1 MTGPSNVRYR
11 PHPHIGGRAAA
22 LRELAAWHGG
32 GPQAPKV
39 LLVTGDP
46 GSGRSRL
53 VSGFL
58 MLCDPAFRAATDLSG
73 LDPATVPPA
82 GPPAPRVFAAA
93 GLTSAQLLARV
104 ADELAPGARLT
115 ADVYERFAA
124 LEEESPTAV
133 VVTDLDRVGVV
144 RARDETARATRSVL
158 SPLAQSPGV
167 RLLAELP
174 RSQAQW
180 LAGELPPEHVRVV
193 DLDEAPWA
201 DGPGLALQAAHTL
214 GGGLPFAPP
223 GPGLD
228 RLAGELARTAGN
240 ALVVRLAAASVRTTP
255 GAGPPQWP
263 ATVGEAL
270 DLHAR
275 RCGADE
281 LTLHRLLTPLAL
293 ARDGAALPPDLWA
306 RLASAV
312 AGRDLSQVLTDGRT
326 LLAPFVERVEP
337 AAPGASAGPVGPTRG
352 GGGTVR
358 LVHPA
363 VGAELRDRLGT
374 SAREA
379 HRRITRTLLDTVT
392 EGAPGPGPE
401 RWARARPYVREQL
414 TGHALEAELLPG
426 LLADPGFLLHGP
438 QELLRATAEHL
449 DRTGADLPPLARTW
463 LRLAPLLTRSGAGPA
478 QRAGLL
484 EHACRQDGLPVPDF
498 GPGLPWHTLWWHLLP
513 EVTALTAA
521 YGPDGSPAVVAALPA
536 AEGHTYLGFDAATGA
551 PVAGAEALAR
561 PGEEERAAARYV
573 IGPEAGQVRIWARTG
588 DEPVAV
594 FLSQAPLTAADIT
607 PDGILLLADP
617 HGIGALRVTA
627 GSEPGR
633 R

>member
-22 LRELAAWHGG
+22 LRELAAWYGG

-58 MLCDPAFRAATDLSG
+58 MLCDPVFRAGADLSA

-82 GPPAPRVFAAA
+82 GLPGPRVFAAA
-93 GLTSAQLLARV
+93 GVGSAQLLSRV

-115 ADVYERFAA
+115 AEVYERFAA
-124 LEEESPTAV
+124 LEEESPVAV
-133 VVTDLDRVGVV
+133 VVTDLDRVGMV
-144 RARDETARATRSVL
+144 RARDETGRATRSVL

-174 RSQAQW
+174 RAQAQW
-180 LAGELPPEHVRVV
+180 LAEELPPEQVRVV

-223 GPGLD
+223 GPRLD

-240 ALVVRLAAASVRTTP
+240 PLVVRLAAGSVRSTP

-275 RCGADE
+275 RSGADE

-293 ARDGAALPPDLWA
+293 ARDGAALPQELWA

-312 AGRDLSQVLTDGRT
+312 AGRDLSQALVDGHT
-326 LLAPFVERVEP
+326 LLGPFVEPVE
-337 AAPGASAGPVGPTRG
+337 GAGA
-352 GGGTVR
+352 VR

-379 HRRITRTLLDTVT
+379 HRRITRSLLDTVT
-392 EGAPGPGPE
+392 EGADGPGPE
-401 RWARARPYVREQL
+401 RWARALPYVHEQL
-414 TGHALEAELLPG
+414 TGHALEAGLLPG

-438 QELLRATAEHL
+438 QELLRAAAEHL

-463 LRLAPLLTRSGAGPA
+463 LRLVPLLTRSGAGPA

-498 GPGLPWHTLWWHLLP
+498 GPGLPWHTLWWHPLP

-521 YGPDGSPAVVAALPA
+521 YGPDGSPAVVVALPA
-536 AEGHTYLGFDAATGA
+536 AEGHTYLGFDAVTGA
-551 PVAGAEALAR
+551 PVADAEGLAR
-561 PGEEERAAARYV
+561 PGEEQRAAARFV
-573 IGPEAGQVRIWARTG
+573 IGPEVGQVRIWGRTG
-588 DEPVAV
+588 DAPVAV
-594 FLSQAPLTAADIT
+594 FLSQSPLTAADIT

-617 HGIGALRVTA
+617 HGLGALRVTA
-627 GSEPGR
+627 GADPGR
-633 R
+633 A